1 MGMGTN
7 AAPAAVE
14 ATTAMHQLARRRV
27 MTLAVCLS
35 FLQLLVPVDG
45 YSQHFSPLRPQSYQR
60 QLLAQKCKRRRRVIL
75 QMDVEHGLHER
86 RLWQRVGLDR
96 HAVPS
101 MPWKESITPHQY
113 TLPIRRRQ
121 RKRRR
126 SANGNTSEEIEAS
139 SSSSLLY
146 MPFWNRQLQ
155 FMQDNLTNLRQVP
168 VEEEL
173 SYRENGDGTARIVNH
188 CYASDEYRKIRM
200 TYYDAGDKTQVFNS
214 LWYPDPRYDAPVVG
228 IDLLAFN
235 RRPDDS
241 GMEAGIQGKYLSVID
256 FQPIHEDN
264 SKSGTDVKK
273 FSNAL
278 GTIRNDY
285 PSLQGK
291 MSARFYDEKRHFSS
305 GMVFGRCD
313 TEDFVDEELLPAFE
327 RSMQAHLDL
336 LRAMPP
342 DDGNANSV
350 LGGQA
355 AYDSYSSVR
364 DPAMALFTK
373 MFGKDWANRY
383 VFDFLFDLADA
394 SCVKREVDLIARSPS
409 NKN

>member
-1 MGMGTN
+1 
-7 AAPAAVE
+7 
-14 ATTAMHQLARRRV
+14 
-27 MTLAVCLS
+27 
-35 FLQLLVPVDG
+35 
-45 YSQHFSPLRPQSYQR
+45 
-60 QLLAQKCKRRRRVIL
+60 
-75 QMDVEHGLHER
+75 MDVEQGLHER
-86 RLWQRVGLDR
+86 RLLQRVGFDPHIKSPRR
-96 HAVPS
+96 HAVAG

-113 TLPIRRRQ
+113 TQPIRRQ

-126 SANGNTSEEIEAS
+126 NTNASDENEAYA

-155 FMQDNLTNLRQVP
+155 FMEDNLTNLRRVP

-173 SYRENGDGTARIVNH
+173 SYRENEDATARIVNF

-214 LWYPDPRYDAPVVG
+214 LWYPDPKYDAPVVG

-241 GMEAGIQGKYLSVID
+241 GPSIQGKYLSVID
-256 FQPIHEDN
+256 FQPIHDDDSN
-264 SKSGTDVKK
+264 SGTSMTK
-273 FSNAL
+273 FSSAL
-278 GTIRNDY
+278 GNIRDDY

-291 MSARFYDEKRHFSS
+291 MSARFYDETRHFSS

-313 TEDFVDEELLPAFE
+313 TEDFVDEELFPAFE
-327 RSMQAHLDL
+327 RSMQSHLDL
-336 LRAMPP
+336 LRSMSSGV
-342 DDGNANSV
+342 DNTKSV
-350 LGGQA
+350 LNGQA

-373 MFGKDWANRY
+373 MFGEAWAQRY
-383 VFDFLFDLADA
+383 VFDFLFDLADE
-394 SCVKREVDLIARSPS
+394 SSVKQEVDLIARTRR
-409 NKN
+409 NKENRSER